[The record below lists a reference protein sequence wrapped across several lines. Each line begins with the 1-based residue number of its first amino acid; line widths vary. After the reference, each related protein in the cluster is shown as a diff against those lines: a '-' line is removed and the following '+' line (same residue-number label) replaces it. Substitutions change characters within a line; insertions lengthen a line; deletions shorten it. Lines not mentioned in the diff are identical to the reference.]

1 MLIKNSIANC
11 LYTSIPLLLLFLI
24 SSCSSNDSKNALQKL
39 SSPNEKISVS
49 IENVDGQIRYSLS
62 KEGKELLSPSLI
74 SIFPEAKAVIT
85 ESKSKTEKS
94 SWKPTWGQFSEFED
108 HYNELAL
115 DVQYGQ
121 VKAKLFVR
129 LYDQGVGLR
138 YEIENYK
145 EVDQAA
151 FYCQYQLNS
160 DQAIYSTNK
169 EHEPLGPLALEDL
182 KNAIKP
188 SGEEAHNKESENLK
202 LYIPLVVEQPNTP
215 YLSLLESDLFS
226 AEGFESMK
234 IGYDKESASLVS
246 SSKPKLEGGKLVTPW
261 RVILVNDKIGDLV
274 VNPVTMNLAA
284 PLALEDASWV
294 KPGITL
300 WDWRVHGY
308 TADDGFQYGITTESY
323 KRFIDFQLEMGIAY
337 FLIDDFWYKHVS
349 KGHFEL
355 SDNLNLQEVID
366 YTKEKGTDLLLYY
379 DNRHGSYG
387 DDELFPYYESMGMKG
402 MKYGFMGDNAAF
414 TRMAVKKGAE
424 SHLLMDF
431 HDGPTPM
438 TGIERTYPNAVS
450 KEYCHAQ
457 QDRRTAFTPEA
468 FVKMA
473 LINAIQGP
481 LDMNNGAFDL
491 TGINKGE
498 REKGPKEKDSYLSTV
513 VSEAAR
519 TLIIYAGLVCITDAP
534 EAYMKK
540 SDLFE
545 FIRMLPIGKWDD
557 SLVLNAKM
565 GEYITTARSH
575 NGEWFVGSVHDQKG
589 GTLDIA
595 LDFLDADKEYQ
606 VTYYEDTDETNCV
619 TNPEAYQIRK
629 GTVKKGDI
637 VKAKIAPG
645 GGHCMWIRPS
655 NVTEN

>member
-1 MLIKNSIANC
+1 ML
-11 LYTSIPLLLLFLI
+11 
-24 SSCSSNDSKNALQKL
+24 LQGCNQKENTFQIN
-39 SSPNEKISVS
+39 SPNDKIVVV
-49 IENVDGQIRYSLS
+49 IHNLEGKITYSLLS
-62 KEGKELLSPSLI
+62 MGDTLVKPSEL
-74 SIFPEAKAVIT
+74 SIFPDKSAKIKAVQNRS
-85 ESKSKTEKS
+85 ENSN
-94 SWKPTWGQFSEFED
+94 WKPTWGQFSEFND
-108 HYNELAL
+108 NYNELML
-115 DVQYGQ
+115 DVEYDQ
-121 VKAKLFVR
+121 VKTKLYVR

-138 YEIENYK
+138 YEIEDYK
-145 EVDQAA
+145 EEDQAT
-151 FYCQYQLNS
+151 FLCQYRLNNG
-160 DQAIYSTNK
+160 QVIYSANR
-169 EHEPLGPLALEDL
+169 EHEPLGPLELDEYKKAVMP
-182 KNAIKP
+182 NAK
-188 SGEEAHNKESENLK
+188 EAHNTVGEKLK
-202 LYIPLVVEQPNTP
+202 IYIPIIVEQPNTP

-226 AEGFESMK
+226 AKGFESMK
-234 IGYDKESASLVS
+234 IGYDKERGSLVS
-246 SSKPKLEGGKLVTPW
+246 SHKTKLESGKLITPW

-284 PLALEDASWV
+284 PLALEDDSWV

-323 KRFIDFQLEMGIAY
+323 KRFIDFQKEMGIGY

-355 SDNLNLQEVID
+355 SDHLNLQEVID
-366 YTKEKGTDLLLYY
+366 YANDMGTDLLLYY

-387 DDELFPYYESMGMKG
+387 DDELFPYYESLGMKG
-402 MKYGFMGDNAAF
+402 MKYGFMGDNAKF
-414 TRMAVKKGAE
+414 TRMAVQKGAE

-431 HDGPTPM
+431 HDGPVPM

-457 QDRRTAFTPEA
+457 QDRRAAFTPEA

-491 TGINKGE
+491 TGINRGE
-498 REKGPKEKDSYLSTV
+498 REKGPREQGSYISTV
-513 VSEAAR
+513 TSEAAR

-534 EAYMKK
+534 EAYMEKA
-540 SDLFE
+540 DLFE
-545 FIRMLPIGKWDD
+545 FIQKLPIGKWDK

-589 GTLDIA
+589 GILNIP
-595 LDFLDADKEYQ
+595 LDFLEDGVAYD
-606 VTYYEDTDETNCV
+606 VTYYEDTDETHCI
-619 TNPEAYQIRK
+619 TNPEAYQVRTGI
-629 GTVKKGDI
+629 TKKGDVVI
-637 VKAKIAPG
+637 AKMAPG

-655 NVTEN
+655 TTK

>member
-1 MLIKNSIANC
+1 MELKKKF
-11 LYTSIPLLLLFLI
+11 FLI
-24 SSCSSNDSKNALQKL
+24 LTVVMLLQGCNQKENTFQIN
-39 SSPNEKISVS
+39 SPNDKIAVV
-49 IENVDGQIRYSLS
+49 IHNLEGKITYSLLS
-62 KEGKELLSPSLI
+62 MGDTLVKPSEL
-74 SIFPEAKAVIT
+74 SIFPDKSAKIKAVQNRS
-85 ESKSKTEKS
+85 ENNN
-94 SWKPTWGQFSEFED
+94 WKPTWGQFSEFND
-108 HYNELAL
+108 NYNELML
-115 DVQYGQ
+115 DVEYDQ
-121 VKAKLFVR
+121 VKTKLYVR

-138 YEIENYK
+138 YEIKDYQE
-145 EVDQAA
+145 EDQVT
-151 FYCQYQLNS
+151 FLCQYQLNNG
-160 DQAIYSTNK
+160 QVIYSANR
-169 EHEPLGPLALEDL
+169 EHEPLGPLELDEYKKAVIP
-182 KNAIKP
+182 NA
-188 SGEEAHNKESENLK
+188 KESHNTVGEKLK
-202 LYIPLVVEQPNTP
+202 IYIPIVVEQPNTP

-226 AEGFESMK
+226 AKGFESMK
-234 IGYDKESASLVS
+234 IGYDKERGSLVS
-246 SSKPKLEGGKLVTPW
+246 LHKTTLESGKLITPW
-261 RVILVNDKIGDLV
+261 RVILVNDKVGDLV

-284 PLALEDASWV
+284 PLALEDDSWV

-323 KRFIDFQLEMGIAY
+323 KRFIDFQKQMGIGY

-355 SDNLNLQEVID
+355 SDHLNLQEVID
-366 YTKEKGTDLLLYY
+366 YANDMGTDLLLYY

-387 DDELFPYYESMGMKG
+387 DDELFPYYESLGMKG
-402 MKYGFMGDNAAF
+402 MKYGFMGDNAKF
-414 TRMAVKKGAE
+414 TRMAVQKGAE

-431 HDGPTPM
+431 HDGPVPM

-457 QDRRTAFTPEA
+457 QDRRAAFTPEA

-491 TGINKGE
+491 IGINRGE
-498 REKGPKEKDSYLSTV
+498 REKGPREQGSYISTV
-513 VSEAAR
+513 TSEAAR

-534 EAYMKK
+534 EAYMEKA
-540 SDLFE
+540 DLFE
-545 FIRMLPIGKWDD
+545 FIQKLPIGKWDK

-589 GTLDIA
+589 GVLNIP
-595 LDFLDADKEYQ
+595 LDFLEDGVTYD
-606 VTYYEDTDETNCV
+606 VTYYEDTDETHCV
-619 TNPEAYQIRK
+619 TNPEAYQVRT
-629 GTVKKGDI
+629 GTTKKGDVVI
-637 VKAKIAPG
+637 AKMAPG

-655 NVTEN
+655 TTK

>member
-1 MLIKNSIANC
+1 ML
-11 LYTSIPLLLLFLI
+11 
-24 SSCSSNDSKNALQKL
+24 LQGCNQKE
-39 SSPNEKISVS
+39 STFQINSPNDKIAVV
-49 IENVDGQIRYSLS
+49 IHNLEGKITYSL
-62 KEGKELLSPSLI
+62 LSMGDTLVKPSEF
-74 SIFPEAKAVIT
+74 SIFPDKSAKIMAVQNRS
-85 ESKSKTEKS
+85 ENSK
-94 SWKPTWGQFSEFED
+94 WKPTWGQFSEFND
-108 HYNELAL
+108 NYNELML
-115 DVQYGQ
+115 DVEYNQ
-121 VKAKLFVR
+121 VKTKLYVR

-138 YEIENYK
+138 YEIEDYK
-145 EVDQAA
+145 EEDQAT
-151 FYCQYQLNS
+151 FLCQYQLNS
-160 DQAIYSTNK
+160 GQVIYSANR
-169 EHEPLGPLALEDL
+169 EHEPLGPLELDEYKKAVMP
-182 KNAIKP
+182 NAK
-188 SGEEAHNKESENLK
+188 EAHNTVGEKLK
-202 LYIPLVVEQPNTP
+202 IYIPIIVEQPNTP

-226 AEGFESMK
+226 AKGFESMK
-234 IGYDKESASLVS
+234 IGYDEERGSLVS
-246 SSKPKLEGGKLVTPW
+246 SHKTELEGGKLITPW
-261 RVILVNDKIGDLV
+261 RVILVNDKVGDLV

-284 PLALEDASWV
+284 PLALEDDSWV

-323 KRFIDFQLEMGIAY
+323 KRFIDFQKEMGIGY

-355 SDNLNLQEVID
+355 SDHLNLQEVID
-366 YTKEKGTDLLLYY
+366 YANDMGTDLLLYY

-387 DDELFPYYESMGMKG
+387 NDELFPYYESLGMKG
-402 MKYGFMGDNAAF
+402 MKYGFMGDNAKF
-414 TRMAVKKGAE
+414 TRMAVQKGAE

-431 HDGPTPM
+431 HDGPVPM

-457 QDRRTAFTPEA
+457 QDRRAAFTPEA

-491 TGINKGE
+491 TGINRGE
-498 REKGPKEKDSYLSTV
+498 REKGPREQGSYISTV
-513 VSEAAR
+513 TSEAAR

-534 EAYMKK
+534 EAYMEKA
-540 SDLFE
+540 DLFE
-545 FIRMLPIGKWDD
+545 FIQKLPIGKWDE
-557 SLVLNAKM
+557 SRVLNAKM

-589 GTLDIA
+589 GVLNIP
-595 LDFLDADKEYQ
+595 LDFLKDGVTYD
-606 VTYYEDTDETNCV
+606 VTYYEDTDETHCV
-619 TNPEAYQIRK
+619 TNPEAYQVRT
-629 GTVKKGDI
+629 GTAKKGDI

-655 NVTEN
+655 TNK